1 MRNNLPKV
9 LLIAGDCECGSLEEN
24 LHGLA
29 EITIAQSIHETLHT
43 LNSDDFDVLFCPWE
57 IKGCGWSDFTGLL
70 KNVRPGLPIVIYYH
84 CGGEPEWTEVL
95 EAGAFDLL
103 APPFKRQKAGIVIT
117 ECSGLW
123 PASAPVS
130 LSALVKGNLWYGF
143 NLAGRCCSRS
153 F

>member
-1 MRNNLPKV
+1 MGYKLPKI
-9 LLIAGDCECGSLEEN
+9 LLMAGDYECGSLEES

-57 IKGCGWSDFTGLL
+57 IKGCRWSDFTGLL
-70 KNVRPGLPIVIYYH
+70 KNVHPSLPIVIYYH

-103 APPFKRQKAGIVIT
+103 APPFERERLESLLENAVVFGQRQLSTPRRKELYGT
-117 ECSGLW
+117 
-123 PASAPVS
+123 ASI
-130 LSALVKGNLWYGF
+130 
-143 NLAGRCCSRS
+143 
-153 F
+153 